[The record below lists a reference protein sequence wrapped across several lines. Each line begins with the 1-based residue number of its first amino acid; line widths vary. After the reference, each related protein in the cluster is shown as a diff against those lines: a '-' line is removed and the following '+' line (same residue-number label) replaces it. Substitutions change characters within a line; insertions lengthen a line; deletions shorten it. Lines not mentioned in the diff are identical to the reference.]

1 MKHKILQ
8 NKIIIIETAIIILM
22 SCVVVCLGIKLRKN
36 TSSLFKYSV
45 SKFEDTKFVNI
56 EPQAKDDNW
65 FLYLWLTK
73 DNTIREVE
81 YKIGEYGL
89 TGRMNPDNVLCST
102 IDFPYFNETS
112 YFMPYEPSEIPER
125 NLKNVLV
132 YKEFTFQSG
141 KTVGFIIDK
150 EGNASILNNE

>member
-1 MKHKILQ
+1 MKQKILQ
-8 NKIIIIETAIIILM
+8 NKIIIIETAIVVLM
-22 SCVVVCLGIKLRKN
+22 SCLIVCLGIKLRKN
-36 TSSLFKYSV
+36 KSSLFKYSV

-56 EPQAKDDNW
+56 EPQTKDNNW

-73 DNTIREVE
+73 DNAIREVE
-81 YKIGEYGL
+81 YKIAEYGL

-112 YFMPYEPSEIPER
+112 YLMPYESSEVTER

-132 YKEFTFQSG
+132 YKEFTLKSG

-150 EGNASILNNE
+150 DGNASILNNE